1 MNPAKSAYLP
11 LMRAKMIIYNHD
23 GDDDDDDDDH
33 HHHHHHHHHDDH
45 DNANENE
52 DGDNVSWYSSIWFGL
67 TGTALGGFDQFQNKN
82 KVEG

>member
-23 GDDDDDDDDH
+23 GDDD
-33 HHHHHHHHHDDH
+33 
-45 DNANENE
+45 ENE

>member
-23 GDDDDDDDDH
+23 GDDDDDDDD
-33 HHHHHHHHHDDH
+33 DD
-45 DNANENE
+45 DENE